1 MYRRRFHFLV
11 PFEQLWPAVAA
22 REVHSSRP
30 ARIRVVDAPFP
41 IAISAPSLELGN
53 PHGSRCGHALA
64 NAGQDT
70 RALQAWLGHKNI
82 QHTVRYTELAADRFK
97 GTSNNAGS
105 TRDGN

>member
-1 MYRRRFHFLV
+1 MVHGRRSKKFT
-11 PFEQLWPAVAA
+11 A
-22 REVHSSRP
+22 RDLP

-53 PHGSRCGHALA
+53 PHGGRCGHALA

-82 QHTVRYTELAADRFK
+82 QHTVR
-97 GTSNNAGS
+97 
-105 TRDGN
+105 